1 MGYDIPEFYDFFLY
15 LIFSRPG
22 VSSNFSA
29 RAVHTTNDARLQP
42 EVPLFG
48 HNWSPTRDEA
58 FDRYVH
64 ANFHTNTVLTLFQ
77 NLTIRCQKVKILS
90 SVTYCALTW
99 LQSICYSHWENGDQN
114 GVISIGQWGVFY
126 HEKGAI

>member
-1 MGYDIPEFYDFFLY
+1 MRVLSGIPEIYDFFLY

-29 RAVHTTNDARLQP
+29 RAVHTANDARLQP

-58 FDRYVH
+58 FDGYFH
-64 ANFHTNTVLTLFQ
+64 ANFHTNT
-77 NLTIRCQKVKILS
+77 KVGRPPLIIFHS
-90 SVTYCALTW
+90 S
-99 LQSICYSHWENGDQN
+99 
-114 GVISIGQWGVFY
+114 
-126 HEKGAI
+126 